1 MTNLSCTF
9 LLICLRH
16 TVHKYKC
23 CQWGQPL
30 VQAASQALHRFN
42 ALAASSAYPIQGH
55 FGGCSLSQL
64 AEGKRQ
70 GTPSHQSVVGLKQGT
85 IHTYGQFKITISKL
99 ASFYACLWILG
110 GSRSTQ
116 RTFLLKV
123 DCANHRTTQASN
135 QKSCTQIF
143 EDIIIMLLIRRLE
156 KRLFFSDWC
165 RKNKHFR
172 PRTRFCVQISFY
184 SFFASS
190 SSYSYNKS

>member
-30 VQAASQALHRFN
+30 VQAALQALHRFN

-85 IHTYGQFKITISKL
+85 IHTLDNLRSPFLNWHHSMHVFGYWEEAGAHKEPSCLKL
-99 ASFYACLWILG
+99 TVLTTAPPKLQTRNHAHKS
-110 GSRSTQ
+110 
-116 RTFLLKV
+116 LK
-123 DCANHRTTQASN
+123 T
-135 QKSCTQIF
+135 
-143 EDIIIMLLIRRLE
+143 
-156 KRLFFSDWC
+156 
-165 RKNKHFR
+165 
-172 PRTRFCVQISFY
+172 
-184 SFFASS
+184 
-190 SSYSYNKS
+190 

>member
-23 CQWGQPL
+23 CPWSQPL

-42 ALAASSAYPIQGH
+42 ALAASSTYPIQGH

-85 IHTYGQFKITISKL
+85 IHTQGQFKITISKL
-99 ASFYACLWILG
+99 ASFHACLRILG

-143 EDIIIMLLIRRLE
+143 ENIIIMILIRRLE
-156 KRLFFSDWC
+156 KKTVFLRLVQKKQTFQTQNKILCTNLILLFLCIFFLLLL
-165 RKNKHFR
+165 
-172 PRTRFCVQISFY
+172 Q
-184 SFFASS
+184 
-190 SSYSYNKS
+190 